1 MHECGKSCI
10 NSIEIGR
17 AALRIAL
24 TSSRVEETK
33 VKERLAEHGIR
44 STAVDFGGEFI
55 PSIVK
60 IVERAVVAAQRQGL
74 VTESHVGAG
83 AVAGAAHE
91 ALEQVKVK
99 AFGFSW
105 QPAHILPAL
114 RPTSRLQIVH
124 RICLMHSYLACTGFS
139 IPGLCSLSASPQFCY
154 DTVQESLPVIHR
166 LRLST
171 SP

>member
-44 STAVDFGGEFI
+44 STAVDFI

-99 AFGFSW
+99 AFGFNVGGKIGIARAGEHLCVAIYMGVGVLNLNELCVGL
-105 QPAHILPAL
+105 AH
-114 RPTSRLQIVH
+114 RS
-124 RICLMHSYLACTGFS
+124 LAS
-139 IPGLCSLSASPQFCY
+139 
-154 DTVQESLPVIHR
+154 DE
-166 LRLST
+166 
-171 SP
+171 